1 MNKKNTF
8 LRGFVYAFRGIRRCI
23 REERNFRFH
32 MVAAVYV
39 CLLAPSFLRS
49 RAEGA
54 LLALTIGLVLCAE
67 AVNTAIERLVN
78 RISPEQHPL
87 AGAAKDIAA
96 GAVLLTAVAA
106 VAVAV
111 FLFGRWETWVKLF
124 THWYHTPIK
133 PLLLIL
139 SAIPAVLFIVK
150 SPSKEMF
157 Q

>member
-8 LRGFVYAFRGIRRCI
+8 LRGFVYAFRGVLRCI

-32 MVAAVYV
+32 IVAATYV
-39 CLLAPSFLRS
+39 SVLAPVFLRS

-67 AVNTAIERLVN
+67 AVNTAVERLVN
-78 RISPEQHPL
+78 LISPEEHPL

-106 VAVAV
+106 VVVAV
-111 FLFGRWETWVKLF
+111 FLFARWDTWVSLLE
-124 THWYHTPIK
+124 HWYHTPVK
-133 PLLLIL
+133 PILLIL

-150 SPSKEMF
+150 PKELF
-157 Q
+157 KK